1 MKIKDDDIVQLTLVR
16 IDIEK
21 SSYILSQICD
31 RYEIV
36 FGMNTNELEQLAN
49 IIIELTKA
57 QKTINEMIKENYL

>member
-21 SSYILSQICD
+21 SSYILSQIYD

-49 IIIELTKA
+49 IIIELTKS

>member
-21 SSYILSQICD
+21 SSYILSQIYD

-36 FGMNTNELEQLAN
+36 FGMNTSELEQLAN